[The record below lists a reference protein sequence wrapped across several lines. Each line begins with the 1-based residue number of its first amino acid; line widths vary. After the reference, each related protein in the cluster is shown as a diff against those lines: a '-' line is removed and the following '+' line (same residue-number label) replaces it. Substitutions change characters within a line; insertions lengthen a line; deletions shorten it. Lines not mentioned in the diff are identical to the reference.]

1 MGVWVVN
8 AEVLASSRFSLSPL
22 LETLAVLGQLATG
35 TPHPAHAAQHR
46 AVATAF
52 QARVSADPFAR
63 ALLGQVLGNGWMPDF
78 MGRPPRPSETTFQAE
93 IGRLRATDPDVATA
107 DLRRAC
113 GTAALPADA
122 RVSDPADAVA
132 DLLTWVWQH
141 AVEADWP
148 RRSRVLQAD
157 IIGRTTTL
165 SRDGL
170 AAALNDLNPRIRWLG
185 DGRLEINSTQRP
197 ARHLDGAT
205 LCFIPTSTSTGWVA
219 WDLPSSYAIVYPA
232 RGLLGHPH
240 TAGPRDA
247 VAALLGS
254 RRADL
259 LRALSAPI
267 STSQL
272 HAQIGGAI
280 SGVSEHLHVL
290 LDTGLVHRRRS
301 GRNVL
306 YYRSTLG
313 NELLDAARATDAA
326 QGAGTS

>member
-1 MGVWVVN
+1 VGVWVVN

-35 TPHPAHAAQHR
+35 APHPAHAAQHR

-52 QARVSADPFAR
+52 QARVTADPFAR
-63 ALLGQVLGNGWMPDF
+63 ALLSQVLGNGWMPDF
-78 MGRPPRPSETTFQAE
+78 MGRPPRPRETTFQAE
-93 IGRLRATDPDVATA
+93 IGRLRGTDPDVALA
-107 DLRRAC
+107 DLRQAC
-113 GTAALPADA
+113 GARPLPADA
-122 RVSDPADAVA
+122 QVSDPAAAVA
-132 DLLTWVWQH
+132 ELLTWVWEH

-148 RRSRVLQAD
+148 RRSRLLQAD
-157 IIGRTTTL
+157 DVGRTSTL

-185 DGRLEINSTQRP
+185 DGRLEINSTQRA

-219 WDLPSSYAIVYPA
+219 WDLPSSYAVVYPA
-232 RGLLGHPH
+232 RGLLGHAP
-240 TAGPRDA
+240 TAGQRDA

-259 LRALSAPI
+259 LRALNAPI

-280 SGVSEHLHVL
+280 SGVNEHLHVL

-301 GRNVL
+301 GRDVL

-313 NELLDAARATDAA
+313 NELLDASRATDDG
-326 QGAGTS
+326 QSAGTS